1 MPGDAHRYW
10 LLSERVQTLSVALW
24 GIDGRNGVL
33 SKSREHQ
40 ARLDRIDARLSAYD
54 QTQMQIRTVWATLR
68 WMGLGLFALIG
79 FLLTT
84 PVAEFVANIVRAGLA
99 P

>member
-40 ARLDRIDARLSAYD
+40 ARLDRIDARLNAYD
-54 QTQMQIRTVWATLR
+54 QTRLQIRTVWTTVR
-68 WMGLGLFALIG
+68 WIGLAVAALIG
-79 FLLTT
+79 FATTT
-84 PVAEFVANIVRAGLA
+84 PVATFIANVWRAGVGQ
-99 P
+99 